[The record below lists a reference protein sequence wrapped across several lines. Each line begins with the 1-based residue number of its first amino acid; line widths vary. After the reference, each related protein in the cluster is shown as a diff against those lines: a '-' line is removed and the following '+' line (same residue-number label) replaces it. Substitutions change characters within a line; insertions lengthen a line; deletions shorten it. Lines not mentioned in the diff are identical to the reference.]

1 MKYVSTRGAAAG
13 SSFREALFSGYA
25 VDGGLFMPEEVPR
38 VSADTLRQWRAL
50 SYPQLVQNIC
60 SLYISPDEIPVQELG
75 ALIERALSRFAHSE
89 VVTFKRLRDGLNV
102 LELFHGP
109 TMAFKDLAMCC
120 LAQFILY
127 FLQKEDKHVT
137 IVVGTSGDTGGS
149 AIASLRGAKRADV
162 VVLLPAGRCSRVQ
175 ELHMTTAMEEN
186 VHVFTVEGSS
196 DDLDEPIRRLFADSE
211 FSSRHGVI
219 SINSINWGRVLVQV
233 AHHFYAYFRCTDGG
247 GGGGGAEVEEEEM
260 PTVEV
265 VVPTGAAGN
274 AAVAREQ
281 GHGGR
286 AAGFA
291 QRKSAGALGRDSS
304 RTLPPG
310 VTAGCV
316 ARRMGL
322 PIRLLCAV
330 NQNDVVHRALRS
342 GDFSVDGAVKPS
354 LASAIDIQVPYN
366 MERVFHLC
374 SDADTALVRD
384 VMTRFYESGQ
394 ANLPATLQSKMRE
407 ALSSSALSDADI
419 SGAMQRCWQENA
431 YLLCPHS
438 AVAVALHYSRPTPP
452 GAHRVCL
459 ATASPAKFQEV
470 VERVGLR
477 QPEHPEVAAL
487 RGLPQRSVPM
497 RRGDDWDALLRNAVA
512 RISRRRASPAP

>member
-274 AAVAREQ
+274 AA
-281 GHGGR
+281 
-286 AAGFA
+286 
-291 QRKSAGALGRDSS
+291 
-304 RTLPPG
+304 
-310 VTAGCV
+310 AGCV

-394 ANLPATLQSKMRE
+394 ANLPATLQTRTG
-407 ALSSSALSDADI
+407 SALRRPRPPSSRRWLSA
-419 SGAMQRCWQENA
+419 SAFASRSTPRSQRCA
-431 YLLCPHS
+431 ASPS
-438 AVAVALHYSRPTPP
+438 AASPCA
-452 GAHRVCL
+452 A
-459 ATASPAKFQEV
+459 ATTGTRCSATQWHASPAGARRPPPKRNVDARTTARTTARTAARTTARTTARSARKLRLATYGAEEV
-470 VERVGLR
+470 FSMHTCTAVI
-477 QPEHPEVAAL
+477 
-487 RGLPQRSVPM
+487 SVC
-497 RRGDDWDALLRNAVA
+497 
-512 RISRRRASPAP
+512 

>member
-25 VDGGLFMPEEVPR
+25 VDGGLFVPEEIPR

-75 ALIERALSRFAHSE
+75 ALVDRALSRFAHSE

-127 FLQKEDKHVT
+127 FLQKEDRHVT

-149 AIASLRGAKRADV
+149 AIASLRGAERADV
-162 VVLLPAGRCSRVQ
+162 VVLLPGGRCSRVQ

-233 AHHFYAYFRCTDGG
+233 AHHFYAYLRCTDGG
-247 GGGGGAEVEEEEM
+247 GGAEEEEEM

-274 AAVAREQ
+274 AA
-281 GHGGR
+281 
-286 AAGFA
+286 
-291 QRKSAGALGRDSS
+291 
-304 RTLPPG
+304 
-310 VTAGCV
+310 AGCV

-330 NQNDVVHRALRS
+330 NQNDVVHRALQS

-384 VMTRFYESGQ
+384 IMSRFYKSGR
-394 ANLPATLQSKMRE
+394 ASLPATLQSKVRE

-419 SGAMQRCWQENA
+419 SGAMRRCWQENA

-438 AVAVALHYSRPTPP
+438 AVAVAFHYSRPTPP
-452 GAHRVCL
+452 GVHRVCL

-487 RGLPQRSVPM
+487 RDLPQRSVPM
-497 RRGDDWDALLRNAVA
+497 RRGDDWDALLRDAVA
-512 RISRRRASPAP
+512 RISRRRAAPAP

>member
-274 AAVAREQ
+274 AA
-281 GHGGR
+281 
-286 AAGFA
+286 
-291 QRKSAGALGRDSS
+291 
-304 RTLPPG
+304 
-310 VTAGCV
+310 AGCV

>member
-394 ANLPATLQSKMRE
+394 ANLPATLQNAGG
-407 ALSSSALSDADI
+407 ALLECLERRRHLGRHA
-419 SGAMQRCWQENA
+419 AMLAGERLPAVPPFRCR
-431 YLLCPHS
+431 S
-438 AVAVALHYSRPTPP
+438 
-452 GAHRVCL
+452 CL
-459 ATASPAKFQEV
+459 ALQPAD
-470 VERVGLR
+470 
-477 QPEHPEVAAL
+477 AA
-487 RGLPQRSVPM
+487 RRAQGLPCDGLARQVP
-497 RRGDDWDALLRNAVA
+497 GGG
-512 RISRRRASPAP
+512 